1 MILNYMRF
9 PGDGIDVIQA
19 TLDWESPL
27 EPEPFEAAWQL
38 VARRHEVLRTTFRL
52 DDGDG
57 LVQAAD
63 PDASL
68 DVRRRDL
75 PQPPASGPDQ
85 AFESFLRADRR
96 EPFEPTRRP
105 PVRLTILRW
114 PAPSGAGSAEPSGGG
129 SADSSVYRA
138 VLTFHHALL
147 DGRSM
152 RLVIEEACAAYAALR
167 AGRATP
173 EPPSPPFGEFVR
185 WWQTT
190 DPAASAQFWT
200 EYLAGAALP
209 RPLPGYLGEQVAGT
223 AEPMKAEAVLDRA
236 DSELIREAASAA
248 GLTSSTMVSAAWAL
262 LRARYGGVN
271 DVLIAVTRA
280 CGRDSIPGADAVIGP
295 LINTVPLRVRVGE
308 GWSVRELLTA
318 VNDGIRL
325 DQSPP
330 AHADWIG
337 PGLGRDSRRHRAD
350 RLPARVRPASAADGP
365 GRPGRGPQLGQ
376 DGQAVVISADAVRI

>member
-57 LVQAAD
+57 LIQVAD

-96 EPFEPTRRP
+96 ESFEPTQRP

-114 PAPSGAGSAEPSGGG
+114 VAPSGGG

-167 AGRATP
+167 AGRAPP

-190 DPAASAQFWT
+190 EPTVSAQFWT
-200 EYLAGAALP
+200 EYLAGVALP
-209 RPLPGYLGEQVAGT
+209 QPLPGYLGEQVPGR
-223 AEPMKAEAVLDRA
+223 EPRLAEAVA
-236 DSELIREAASAA
+236 VHGQPAA
-248 GLTSSTMVSAAWAL
+248 AL
-262 LRARYGGVN
+262 LGER
-271 DVLIAVTRA
+271 
-280 CGRDSIPGADAVIGP
+280 RDERRRIPVRQAEPGDADARPV
-295 LINTVPLRVRVGE
+295 LDVG
-308 GWSVRELLTA
+308 
-318 VNDGIRL
+318 D
-325 DQSPP
+325 
-330 AHADWIG
+330 
-337 PGLGRDSRRHRAD
+337 GLGGRRHHLAQRT
-350 RLPARVRPASAADGP
+350 LPF
-365 GRPGRGPQLGQ
+365 
-376 DGQAVVISADAVRI
+376 